1 MLADPS
7 GSICSE
13 LGVLPDPAGNAKRT
27 TFVIDKQGV
36 VRRIFEN
43 VKVPGHADEVLAFVC
58 DMAAMKLP

>member
-1 MLADPS
+1 M
-7 GSICSE
+7 
-13 LGVLPDPAGNAKRT
+13 LPDPAGNAKRT